1 MKKRSKKDSN
11 ASSQPGSKPRVQD
24 STKSQ
29 QPLRPQPKVD
39 SPMEK
44 FNTALRKILAAPK
57 KNIKKK

>member
-1 MKKRSKKDSN
+1 MKKSSKKN
-11 ASSQPGSKPRVQD
+11 TNPNSQPTPKPRVQD
-24 STKSQ
+24 STDSQ
-29 QPLRPQPKVD
+29 QSLHPQPKAD